1 MTGVTGEHYEG
12 GHWLGTSRRGTSNPA
27 VVCRFPP
34 ARDGSEA
41 RLRMFLKRHYKLSHK
56 QRERAEAS
64 EPRERSGAS
73 GSPRASV

>member
-1 MTGVTGEHYEG
+1 MF
-12 GHWLGTSRRGTSNPA
+12 NPR
-27 VVCRFPP
+27 VVEV
-34 ARDGSEA
+34 GWNE
-41 RLRMFLKRHYKLSHK
+41 HYKLSHK